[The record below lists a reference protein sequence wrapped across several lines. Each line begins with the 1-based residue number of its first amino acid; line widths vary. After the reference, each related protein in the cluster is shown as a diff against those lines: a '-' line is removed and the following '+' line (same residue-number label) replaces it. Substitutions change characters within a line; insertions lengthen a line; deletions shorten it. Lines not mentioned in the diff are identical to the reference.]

1 MSPVCRIFIAPRRLL
16 VQPILLYMIKVM
28 HEVGLRWWGL
38 GGEGG
43 GSNGGREGDKMG
55 GKGE

>member
-1 MSPVCRIFIAPRRLL
+1 M
-16 VQPILLYMIKVM
+16 QPILLYMIKVM